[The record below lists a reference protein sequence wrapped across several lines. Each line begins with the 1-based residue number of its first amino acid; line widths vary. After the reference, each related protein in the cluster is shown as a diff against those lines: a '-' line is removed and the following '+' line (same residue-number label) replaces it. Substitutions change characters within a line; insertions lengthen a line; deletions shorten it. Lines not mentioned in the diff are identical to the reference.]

1 MRRQFIQRILV
12 LAALSLLAS
21 QAEALGVRIAKD
33 VVYGT
38 AGGVKLRLDV
48 YQPLG
53 ATGKRP
59 GVVLVHGGGWMGGDK
74 SSYAKMGQDLAGQGY
89 VAFSINYRLAPSFH
103 YPAQLDD
110 VQRAVRWIRAH
121 AADYDLDPE
130 RLGALGDSAGGHLVS
145 FLGTRD
151 TRDNSDRT
159 LSNYSSRVKCV
170 VDFYGPEDFTLPGSS
185 AVNPSALQILTLFFG
200 KTREQAPQLY
210 RDGSPI
216 VFVDRRSAP
225 FLILHGAN
233 DNLVPIEQS
242 QRMRDALQ
250 KAGVEA
256 TFVTMANDG
265 HGFKRPENQQKA
277 RSLVEA
283 FFARHLNP

>member
-1 MRRQFIQRILV
+1 MMRQFIQRL
-12 LAALSLLAS
+12 LAMAALGLLAG
-21 QAEALGVRIAKD
+21 QAQALGVRIAKD

-53 ATGKRP
+53 ATGRRP

-74 SSYAKMGQDLAGQGY
+74 SAYAKMGQELAGQGY
-89 VAFSINYRLAPSFH
+89 VAFSVNYRLAPGFH

-151 TRDNSDRT
+151 TRDNSDPE
-159 LSNYSSRVKCV
+159 LSRYSSRVCCV
-170 VDFYGPEDFTLPGSS
+170 VDFYGPEDFTLPSS
-185 AVNPSALQILTLFFG
+185 AAVNPSALQILTLFFG

-225 FLILHGAN
+225 FLILHGTK

-242 QRMRDALQ
+242 RRMRDALQ
-250 KAGVEA
+250 KVGVEA
-256 TFVTMANDG
+256 TFVALENDG
-265 HGFKRPENQQKA
+265 HGFARPENQQKA
-277 RSLVEA
+277 HSLVEA
-283 FFARHLNP
+283 FLARHLNP